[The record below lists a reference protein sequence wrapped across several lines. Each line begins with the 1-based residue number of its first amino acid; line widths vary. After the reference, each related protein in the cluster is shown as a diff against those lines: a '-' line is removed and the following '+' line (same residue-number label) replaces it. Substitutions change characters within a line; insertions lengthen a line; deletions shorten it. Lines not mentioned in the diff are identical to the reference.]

1 MNFSKKE
8 ISILIEL
15 VFSIL
20 FIVFFMPY
28 FYENRLISYDF
39 NFITTKIIQIAI
51 FSTIYFSLAYSMLE
65 FFYKNKMNNDERDDL
80 ISSNSYRLAYILLD
94 LGIVVVLG
102 HLLSD
107 SPLQTNGTI
116 IFLIITLLLA
126 VSLIKSLFQLYLYK
140 TS

>member
-51 FSTIYFSLAYSMLE
+51 FSTIYFSLAYSILE

-80 ISSNSYRLAYILLD
+80 ISSKSYRLAYILLD
-94 LGIVVVLG
+94 LGIIVVLG

-107 SPLQTNGTI
+107 SPFQTNGTI

>member
-65 FFYKNKMNNDERDDL
+65 FFYKNKKKERRGRDL
-80 ISSNSYRLAYILLD
+80 I
-94 LGIVVVLG
+94 
-102 HLLSD
+102 
-107 SPLQTNGTI
+107 
-116 IFLIITLLLA
+116 
-126 VSLIKSLFQLYLYK
+126 
-140 TS
+140 

>member
-8 ISILIEL
+8 ITISIEL
-15 VFSIL
+15 IFSIL

-80 ISSNSYRLAYILLD
+80 ISSKSYRLAYILLD

-107 SPLQTNGTI
+107 SPLQTNGTL

>member
-20 FIVFFMPY
+20 FIIFFMPY

-39 NFITTKIIQIAI
+39 NFITKKIVQIAI
-51 FSTIYFSLAYSMLE
+51 FSTIYFSIAHSMLE
-65 FFYKNKMNNDERDDL
+65 IFYKNKMINDERDDL
-80 ISSNSYRLAYILLD
+80 ISSKSYRLAYILLD
-94 LGIVVVLG
+94 LGIIVVLG

-126 VSLIKSLFQLYLYK
+126 VSLIKSLFQFYLYK

>member
-39 NFITTKIIQIAI
+39 NFIKTKIIQIAI

-80 ISSNSYRLAYILLD
+80 ISSKSYRLAYILLD

>member
-51 FSTIYFSLAYSMLE
+51 FSTIYFSLAYSILE
-65 FFYKNKMNNDERDDL
+65 LFYKNKMIHDERDDL
-80 ISSNSYRLAYILLD
+80 ISSKSYRLGYILLD

-107 SPLQTNGTI
+107 SPFQTNGTI

>member
-51 FSTIYFSLAYSMLE
+51 FSTIYFSLAYSILE

-80 ISSNSYRLAYILLD
+80 ISSKSYRLAYILLD

>member
-20 FIVFFMPY
+20 FIIFFMPY

-39 NFITTKIIQIAI
+39 NFITKKIVQIAI
-51 FSTIYFSLAYSMLE
+51 FSTIYFSIAHSMLE
-65 FFYKNKMNNDERDDL
+65 IFYKNKMINDERDDL
-80 ISSNSYRLAYILLD
+80 ISSKSYRLAYILLD

-107 SPLQTNGTI
+107 STLQTNGTI

-126 VSLIKSLFQLYLYK
+126 VSLIKSLFQFYLYK

>member
-80 ISSNSYRLAYILLD
+80 ISSKSYRLAYILLN

-107 SPLQTNGTI
+107 SPLQTNGTL